1 MVPGN
6 IVLYIAPLQSGSLF
20 APLLHCSPAT
30 LQHDFKGLGQSGFRA
45 LSSPKESGAHSAL
58 LFLAEFLEAWILPE
72 GIEHWI
78 QSEQRGSER
87 HDCTQ

>member
-1 MVPGN
+1 MG
-6 IVLYIAPLQSGSLF
+6 LR
-20 APLLHCSPAT
+20 AT
-30 LQHDFKGLGQSGFRA
+30 GVQGFG
-45 LSSPKESGAHSAL
+45 SPKESGVHSAL